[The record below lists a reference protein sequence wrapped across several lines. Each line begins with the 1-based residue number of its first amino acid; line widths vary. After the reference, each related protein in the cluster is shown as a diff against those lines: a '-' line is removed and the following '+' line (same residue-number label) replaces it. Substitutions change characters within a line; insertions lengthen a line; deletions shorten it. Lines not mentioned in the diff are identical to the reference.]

1 MGTAY
6 IAKRIVSLLK
16 YLLLITGILF
26 LARVAF
32 MMMYVPFGEI
42 VQNKASVPLL
52 IFNSMRFDLQVA
64 AYVMLILAVLLI
76 ANIWISG
83 ERFKKAISRF
93 HIVYFTLISTL
104 SLSCQ

>member
-16 YLLLITGILF
+16 YLLLITGILL

-32 MMMYVPFGEI
+32 MMYVPFGEI